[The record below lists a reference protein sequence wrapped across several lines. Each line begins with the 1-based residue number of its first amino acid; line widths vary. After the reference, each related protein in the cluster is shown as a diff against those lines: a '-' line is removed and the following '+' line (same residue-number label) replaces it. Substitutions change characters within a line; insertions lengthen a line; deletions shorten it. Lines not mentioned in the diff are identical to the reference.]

1 MESRRLFHKIKTFKR
16 RFETFFFI
24 FGRVLRFYFFNGIFG
39 KRGKPEISKVFCVRG
54 GFVCLPVK
62 AGYSGRGGA

>member
-16 RFETFFFI
+16 RFETFFLFSAGCLGFI
-24 FGRVLRFYFFNGIFG
+24 FFNGIFG